1 MAKEKAKRT
10 EYSIKEFP
18 ALREGDAMKRDAEI
32 Y

>member
-10 EYSIKEFP
+10 EYLIKEF
-18 ALREGDAMKRDAEI
+18 AVLREGDAMKRDAEI